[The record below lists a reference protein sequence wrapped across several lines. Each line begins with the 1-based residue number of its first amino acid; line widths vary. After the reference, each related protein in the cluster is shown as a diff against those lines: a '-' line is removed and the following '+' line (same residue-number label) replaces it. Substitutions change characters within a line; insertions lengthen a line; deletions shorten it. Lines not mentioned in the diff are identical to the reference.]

1 MGIQQ
6 TFHFICDECE
16 GGTIA
21 VSETYSILP
30 GWPCLEYEIP
40 KGWQIVLGVLICDRH
55 KIEIKDNV

>member
-21 VSETYSILP
+21 ASETYSILP
-30 GWPCLEYEIP
+30 GYAAMEYEVP
-40 KGWQIVLGVLICDRH
+40 KGWQIILGVLICDQH
-55 KIEIKDNV
+55 TIKIKEKI